1 MGTKI
6 TKQNVYNIISIVYGL
21 LVVAVLAF
29 ALLAINSIISDGV
42 IAKIYLFF
50 MFVFLAITKGLLS
63 FFFAAVYK
71 NNRIA
76 MIKNIVFG
84 VVFLTLAILIL
95 ILYGLNIFFY
105 RLLSSVY
112 LSAIVANRICM
123 IFEKKTVGATI
134 YNIILAFL
142 AFMLGLVILA
152 SGGAE
157 FALPSMVL
165 LLFLIIVVCFVEVLA
180 FAFSKIQLKGL
191 LKIIRKTY
199 VLEILYGLALLIISF
214 SFYFMVM
221 EDSIST
227 FGDGLWYSF
236 SVVTTIG
243 FGDYI
248 VKSTI
253 SRILT
258 VILGIYGIIVVAS
271 ITSVIVNF
279 YNEVK
284 TKDKDD
290 DKQEIKGENQEDQDD
305 QQSEK

>member
-42 IAKIYLFF
+42 IAKIYLFL

-84 VVFLTLAILIL
+84 VVFLILAILIL

-152 SGGAE
+152 AGGAE

-165 LLFLIIVVCFVEVLA
+165 LLFIIIVVCFVEVLA

-221 EDSIST
+221 EDSITT

-290 DKQEIKGENQEDQDD
+290 DKKEIKEENQEDQDD

>member
-42 IAKIYLFF
+42 IAKFYLFL

-152 SGGAE
+152 TGGAE

-165 LLFLIIVVCFVEVLA
+165 LLFIIIVVCFVEVLA

-290 DKQEIKGENQEDQDD
+290 DKQEINEENQEDQDD